1 MWTLLQVERECTTV
15 RVGLRE
21 VSSSPSVLSTHRAQG
36 LFYQVSRGER
46 SQLMLMHESLSS
58 PDGIKSEEADC
69 NPQSGS
75 LGSPGSPGRRKSHQV
90 GMGLPNK
97 CKLSSGKAAKFGV
110 PLTWMVIA
118 KTQSKRFQLSW
129 LPSHSVPACITP
141 RSLSGPGSSQ
151 LLSYTFSG
159 RFLKATDRIYYS
171 SIS

>member
-21 VSSSPSVLSTHRAQG
+21 VSSSPSVLSTHRSQG

-69 NPQSGS
+69 NPRSGS
-75 LGSPGSPGRRKSHQV
+75 LGSPGRRKSHQV

-97 CKLSSGKAAKFGV
+97 CKQWALGKQ
-110 PLTWMVIA
+110 MVIA

-151 LLSYTFSG
+151 LLSYTLSG
-159 RFLKATDRIYYS
+159 RFLKATDHIYYS